1 MYDSLDFKT
10 QKSVFIKC
18 KTITGSEYHDLL
30 TPDSQAVQTDNSDVT
45 RKFYDELCSTFG
57 WVAAHGSCTVLHGA
71 AQGSSMGSSTGILDG
86 FAWGCKV
93 LNGAYAYSPVCLL

>member
-71 AQGSSMGSSTGILDG
+71 AQGSSMGILHGDPG
-86 FAWGCKV
+86 WFCMGM
-93 LNGAYAYSPVCLL
+93 